1 MRSAAVALFAGLA
14 TASYLPPAPVYE
26 QPEAPVY
33 PSEVAPSSAAPAIS
47 SAPVVSEAPYP
58 SAPVDETEYSTLVYT
73 VTSCA
78 PEVTNCPA
86 ASTVVS
92 SSFVP
97 LTTSTIY
104 ATTVKTIHECAETVT
119 DCPYESKT
127 QVVVT
132 ETIAIST
139 TVCPVSEATPAPS
152 HSAPGGYPVPSG
164 PASSK
169 PAVHTSVPA
178 VSHSVPVGYPVPSG
192 PAGGHSTTAEG
203 NKPVY
208 SAPAPVPSHPAEE
221 ECVPS
226 KSTTV
231 KTILHTTVLTSY
243 ETATIDVPCP
253 SATKPSVVVPPVH
266 PTGGNATVPAVPTY
280 TAPVAAGAAGLKSS
294 ALVAAVVGFA
304 AYILA

>member
-26 QPEAPVY
+26 QPEPVY
-33 PSEVAPSSAAPAIS
+33 SEAPSAPAPSAPAVVSSAEAVLS
-47 SAPVVSEAPYP
+47 SAPAYP
-58 SAPVDETEYSTLVYT
+58 ETEFSTLVYT

-92 SSFVP
+92 SSVVP

-152 HSAPGGYPVPSG
+152 HSAPGGYPVPS
-164 PASSK
+164 
-169 PAVHTSVPA
+169 
-178 VSHSVPVGYPVPSG
+178 HSAPGGYPVPSHSAPAPSHSA
-192 PAGGHSTTAEG
+192 PAGYPVPSAPAPSSTAGG

-208 SAPAPVPSHPAEE
+208 SAPVPAPSHPAEE

-253 SATKPSVVVPPVH
+253 SATAPSVVVPPPHV

-280 TAPVAAGAAGLKSS
+280 TAPVSGAAGLSGS
-294 ALVAAVVGFA
+294 VLIAAVAGFA
-304 AYILA
+304 AYILV